1 MVLVPCCF
9 LSGCHRNQ
17 ACYNRGMQ
25 TNQTIPLLQL
35 HEVCAKRP
43 DQTGN
48 LRLLV
53 DRISCS
59 MQTSELT
66 ALVGPSGSGKSTL
79 IRLINRLEDPSSG
92 EILLQGSNILA
103 LDPLILRRQVGMMLQ
118 KAYMFSGSV
127 LDNLQLPFKYR
138 KQPLPGPDDLEILRC
153 LKLARLTP
161 DYLLR
166 DARSLSGGE
175 QQRVNLARA
184 LITHPRVLLLDEPT
198 SALDRPTTDSLGQT
212 LHEICRSEQMAVVMV
227 THDLRLARR
236 ISDQLLFMEQ
246 GRLIESGRTANLFTA
261 PQSEGL
267 QRFLA
272 EPEGEE

>member
-1 MVLVPCCF
+1 
-9 LSGCHRNQ
+9 
-17 ACYNRGMQ
+17 MQ
-25 TNQTIPLLQL
+25 TDQTTPLLKLQQ
-35 HEVCAKRP
+35 VCAKRP
-43 DQTGN
+43 DQAGN
-48 LRLLV
+48 LRLLL

-59 MQTSELT
+59 MQEGELT
-66 ALVGPSGSGKSTL
+66 VLVGPSGSGKSTL
-79 IRLINRLEDPSSG
+79 IRLINRLEDPSNG
-92 EILLQGSNILA
+92 EILLQGNSIVT
-103 LDPLILRRQVGMMLQ
+103 LDPLLLRRQVGMMLQ

-138 KQPLPGPDDLEILRC
+138 KQPLPGPDAPEIQRSLN
-153 LKLARLTP
+153 LARLTT

-198 SALDRPTTDSLGQT
+198 SALDRPTADSLGQT
-212 LHEICRSEQMAVVMV
+212 LHDICRSEQMAVVMV

-246 GRLIESGRTANLFTA
+246 GRLVESGRTADLFAT

-267 QRFLA
+267 RRFLA